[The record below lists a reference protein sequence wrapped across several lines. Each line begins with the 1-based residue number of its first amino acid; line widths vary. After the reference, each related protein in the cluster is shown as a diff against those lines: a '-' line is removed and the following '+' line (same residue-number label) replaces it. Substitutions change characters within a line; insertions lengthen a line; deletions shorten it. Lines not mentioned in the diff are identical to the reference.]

1 MFNKK
6 AYFIFAI
13 GTDIGKTYI
22 IQQIIKEIIFRN
34 IAIQAIKPIAS
45 GFLFEDENSD
55 SVKILKSLGLEVNRK
70 NIENIT
76 PYHFSDAVSPNIA
89 AKRNNSKIIFHD
101 LLTFCQNKITQ
112 SKNNNQILLIEG
124 AGGIMTPINED
135 KNFLDLA
142 KVLKI
147 PIILITGNYLGSIS
161 HTLTALKAI
170 DYCDIEVSGVILN
183 KSPMIDCN
191 SGIEDLEFVDIITN
205 FSNKKVF
212 VNYGSFLKDFLDIK
226 F

>member
-1 MFNKK
+1 
-6 AYFIFAI
+6 
-13 GTDIGKTYI
+13 
-22 IQQIIKEIIFRN
+22 
-34 IAIQAIKPIAS
+34 
-45 GFLFEDENSD
+45 
-55 SVKILKSLGLEVNRK
+55 
-70 NIENIT
+70 
-76 PYHFSDAVSPNIA
+76 
-89 AKRNNSKIIFHD
+89 
-101 LLTFCQNKITQ
+101 
-112 SKNNNQILLIEG
+112 LLIEG

-191 SGIEDLEFVDIITN
+191 SGIKDLEFVDIIAN
-205 FSNKKVF
+205 FSSQKVF
-212 VNYGSFLKDFLDIK
+212 VDYGSFLKDFLDIK